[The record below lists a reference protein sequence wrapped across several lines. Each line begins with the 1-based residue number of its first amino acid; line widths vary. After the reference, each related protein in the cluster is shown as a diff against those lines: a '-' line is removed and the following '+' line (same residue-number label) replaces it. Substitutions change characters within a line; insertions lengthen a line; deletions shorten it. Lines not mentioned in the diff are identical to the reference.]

1 MLRLVL
7 SKTRLSLAMFLA
19 IWLIPVPAAN
29 G

>member
-1 MLRLVL
+1 MLRKVL
-7 SKTRLSLAMFLA
+7 SKTILSLAMFLA